1 MKLYNLFEEKYGQ
14 STQFTEIET
23 WVLVTNR
30 IEGLPKV
37 DKDTNS
43 QDIEQ
48 NIDVI
53 EYLYDN
59 YIKQKIDFN
68 KPSIL
73 EDDQTD
79 GSSLVEAKKVQ
90 TLDLEGQFDR
100 ALMARKMEQKYIDK
114 VTKYSNK
121 MPGIDYSLVGFEN
134 EINWSIFSCEYVYK
148 FSESIRNSSIQFIT
162 NDSFFEKLAE
172 YFDLR
177 I

>member
-14 STQFTEIET
+14 TTQFTEIET
-23 WVLVTNR
+23 WVLVINR

-90 TLDLEGQFDR
+90 TLDLEG
-100 ALMARKMEQKYIDK
+100 
-114 VTKYSNK
+114 
-121 MPGIDYSLVGFEN
+121 
-134 EINWSIFSCEYVYK
+134 
-148 FSESIRNSSIQFIT
+148 
-162 NDSFFEKLAE
+162 
-172 YFDLR
+172 
-177 I
+177 